1 MPIKVSKNFIRSVS
15 YQSGTAIST
24 AMKTTTECF
33 QQCAMKLR
41 DNRAGCLLTIN
52 GCKAQFRKKVHAEMQ
67 FLVYSNEWQFNNEN
81 R

>member
-1 MPIKVSKNFIRSVS
+1 
-15 YQSGTAIST
+15 
-24 AMKTTTECF
+24 
-33 QQCAMKLR
+33 MKLR